1 MSLAFALTPDAEAD
15 VQDAHAWYERQR
27 AGRGDEFVVELGD
40 RIAAVCAAPE
50 SFGRVT
56 GNVRAARLPRS
67 QFVIYYR
74 VEQSGVVILA
84 VQHVRANPGRW
95 KRRR

>member
-27 AGRGDEFVVELGD
+27 TGRGGEFVVELHD
-40 RIAAVCAAPE
+40 RIADICSAPG
-50 SFGRVT
+50 SFGRVR
-56 GNVRAARLPRS
+56 GQVRAARLPRS
-67 QFVIYYR
+67 QFIVYFRVDGATVI
-74 VEQSGVVILA
+74 VIA
-84 VQHVRANPGRW
+84 VQHARAHPNKW

>member
-15 VQDAHAWYERQR
+15 VRDAHAWYERQR
-27 AGRGDEFVVELGD
+27 TGRGDEFVAELRD
-40 RIAAVCAAPE
+40 RIADICAAPG
-50 SFGRVT
+50 SFGRVR
-56 GNVRAARLPRS
+56 GQVRAARLPRS

-74 VEQSGVVILA
+74 VEQSGVVIIA
-84 VQHVRANPGRW
+84 VQHARAHPSRW